1 MTIAREIIRRGYRED
16 NLIPVG
22 KAPNEAQLAEGLE
35 LLNSFMLSV
44 YGYELGE
51 PMADW
56 VAPTPQRTAPVMAN
70 YPQLPYPLGSDFMA
84 NPVPSASD
92 ASVNIYPYP
101 PANSRLVWN
110 GAAMRAYFPE
120 QPDPGARMG
129 VVQGSGARGPV
140 SAGQQLVLDGN
151 GRRIELDD
159 GTIANQVTLIDPISP
174 LLWFYRPDTAIWRI
188 VKPVALDGEIIFP
201 PAYDDFWVGALSI
214 RLAPRY
220 SKTVS
225 ADTVN
230 NTARMLAKMRGE
242 FRQVAPT
249 VYKSDEI
256 PRALESYQQGP
267 WSW

>member
-1 MTIAREIIRRGYRED
+1 MTLARDIIRRGFRED

-22 KAPNEAQLAEGLE
+22 KSPTVDEVAEGLE

-56 VAPTPQRTAPVMAN
+56 VAPQPQRTAPVAAN
-70 YPQLPYPLGSDFMA
+70 YPQMPFPLGLDYMA
-84 NPVPSASD
+84 NPTPLADD
-92 ASVNIYPYP
+92 ATINIYPYP

-110 GAAMRAYFPE
+110 GAPMRAYLPE
-120 QPDPGARMG
+120 EPRPGARIG
-129 VVQGSGARGPV
+129 LVQGSGAAGNIAP
-140 SAGQQLVLDGN
+140 GQQLVLDGN
-151 GRRIELDD
+151 GRRIESAAGAVSASLTLVDPVD
-159 GTIANQVTLIDPISP
+159 PAN
-174 LLWFYRPDTAIWRI
+174 WFYRADTGVWRFVRAVTI
-188 VKPVALDGEIIFP
+188 DEEILFP
-201 PAYDDFWVGALSI
+201 PEYDDFWIGALSI

-225 ADTVN
+225 TDTVN
-230 NTARMLAKMRGE
+230 NTGRMLAKMRGE

-249 VYKSDEI
+249 VYGADNI
-256 PRALESYQQGP
+256 PRPLESYTQGR